1 MYFSELV
8 FSKSKVNPVVK
19 LTSPKLE
26 LLAALILARLMNTLK
41 TALSDEIPH
50 FEQVI
55 CWGDNTSAL
64 FWIKSTKSH
73 EYKQYV
79 RNRVDEILDLTDRN
93 MWRYCP
99 TSCNPADVGS
109 RGQFPSELKR
119 NFLWLN
125 GPSWLFGPPENYPV
139 DLRVSQLEVAKENIA
154 SLKLKSKN
162 TSVLLSVPDE
172 NSFPSISA
180 VIDASSY
187 SSYHRLLNVT
197 VYVLRFIN
205 NLKARIKK
213 DIGNIMCGRIT
224 VEEIK
229 AVETLWLFD
238 TQKHFRSL
246 ESFKKVEQSLGVYV
260 DDDGLLRCRG
270 TLGNALVPE
279 KSKFPILLPRD
290 SYVTDLIVRNCHQQV
305 LHSGVNDT
313 LNEIRSR
320 LWITRGRQFVK
331 KILHKCVV
339 CRKVLGP
346 SYKLP
351 APPHLPS
358 FRVCGGP
365 AFDNVGTDYA
375 GPLYIKDPSDTARS
389 IKAYIVIFA
398 CCTSRNIHLELV
410 QSMEAETFLMCLHR
424 FVSRRGIP
432 SLIVSDNAQNFKTS
446 KNILKEIF
454 DSEKVRSYLLQKKT
468 DWDFIQAKSPWW
480 GGFYERLIQVVKR
493 VLRKLLRNARLS
505 YEELLTVLTESECTI
520 NSRPLTHMTCDE
532 FDGVPLTPSHLL
544 YGRRIQSLPDA
555 QPKIDKDFNSREF
568 ITRRMRY
575 VAVLLGHFW
584 KRFNKEYC
592 CLFMSFTI

>member
-1 MYFSELV
+1 M
-8 FSKSKVNPVVK
+8 
-19 LTSPKLE
+19 
-26 LLAALILARLMNTLK
+26 
-41 TALSDEIPH
+41 
-50 FEQVI
+50 
-55 CWGDNTSAL
+55 
-64 FWIKSTKSH
+64 
-73 EYKQYV
+73 
-79 RNRVDEILDLTDRN
+79 
-93 MWRYCP
+93 
-99 TSCNPADVGS
+99 
-109 RGQFPSELKR
+109 
-119 NFLWLN
+119 
-125 GPSWLFGPPENYPV
+125 
-139 DLRVSQLEVAKENIA
+139 
-154 SLKLKSKN
+154 
-162 TSVLLSVPDE
+162 LLSVPDE
-172 NSFPSISA
+172 KCFPSISA

-213 DIGNIMCGRIT
+213 DIDNIMSGRIT

-238 TQKHFRSL
+238 TQKRFRSL

-270 TLGNALVPE
+270 KLGNAPVPE
-279 KSKFPILLPRD
+279 ESKFPILLPRD

-320 LWITRGRQFVK
+320 FWITRGRQFVK

-358 FRVCGGP
+358 FRMCGGP
-365 AFDNVGTDYA
+365 ALDNVGTDYA

-398 CCTSRNIHLELV
+398 CCTSRNIRLELV
-410 QSMEAETFLMCLHR
+410 QSMKAETVLMCLR
-424 FVSRRGIP
+424 RYVSHRGIP
-432 SLIVSDNAQNFKTS
+432 LLIVSDNAQNFKTS

-454 DSEKVRSYLLQKKT
+454 DSEKVRSYLLQKKI
-468 DWDFIQAKSPWW
+468 DWDFLQAKSSWW
-480 GGFYERLIQVVKR
+480 GGFYECLIQVVKR

-505 YEELLTVLTESECTI
+505 YEELLAVLTESECTI
-520 NSRPLTHMTCDE
+520 NSRPLTHMTSDE

-555 QPKIDKDFNSREF
+555 QPKTREF

-584 KRFNKEYC
+584 KRFNKEYLLSLREFHNLAIKEC
-592 CLFMSFTI
+592 SFDVISKGTVVSVQEDNQPRGSWKLGKIEEVHTGNDGKVRGCKVKVITNTGKPSFINRPINHLYPLEVVESDSSSNIEHFDVKPKENVTVRPIRNAALNTDLIRRLRDEEDDS